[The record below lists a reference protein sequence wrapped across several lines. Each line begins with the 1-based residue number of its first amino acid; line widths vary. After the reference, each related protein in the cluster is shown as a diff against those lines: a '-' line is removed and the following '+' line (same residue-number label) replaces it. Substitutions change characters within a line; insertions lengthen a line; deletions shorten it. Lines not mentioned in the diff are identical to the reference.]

1 MKTVVYNDFEKIVL
15 NQTPLIDVRAPIE
28 FKKGAFINTVN
39 LPLMNDEERHLVGIC
54 YKEKGNE
61 EAVKLGY
68 ELVSGDIRQ
77 ARITAWQ
84 NHIKNNPETM
94 IYCFRGG
101 QRSQIS
107 QEWIKEATG
116 EQILRLDGG
125 YKAFRNY
132 LMEQL
137 EPSALISTPILLGG
151 CTGSGKTI
159 LLKKLKNA
167 IDLEGIANHRGSSFG
182 SKITPQPTP
191 INFENNLAYALI
203 NHKHQGFK
211 NMILE
216 DEGRNVGARFLPQPL
231 AAHFHSGNLVVLK
244 VPIEERVEITMDEYV
259 YQSQEDYCQVY
270 ADEVALSQWADYI
283 RESVMKIKK
292 RFGEESCKEIL
303 AVFEQAYQEQLRT
316 GSPKKH
322 RDWIEIMLRDY
333 YDPMY
338 NYQIQKTT
346 HEIIFEGNTNEVL
359 EFLKSQER

>member
-1 MKTVVYNDFEKIVL
+1 MKSFVYNDFENIVI
-15 NQTPLIDVRAPIE
+15 NKTPLIDVRAPIE
-28 FKKGAFINTVN
+28 FEKGAFINAVN
-39 LPLMNDEERHLVGIC
+39 LPLMSDEERHLVGIC

-68 ELVSGDIRQ
+68 ELVSGNIKE
-77 ARITAWQ
+77 ARVNAWSNYIKQ
-84 NHIKNNPETM
+84 NPDTM

-116 EQILRLDGG
+116 KQILRLDGG
-125 YKAFRNY
+125 YKAFRSY

-137 EPSALISTPILLGG
+137 EPSAQASTPILLGG

-159 LLKKLKNA
+159 LLKELENA
-167 IDLEGIANHRGSSFG
+167 VDLEGIANHRGSSFG
-182 SKITPQPTP
+182 RQLTPQPTP

-203 NHKHQGFK
+203 NHKHKGYK

-216 DEGRNVGARFLPQPL
+216 DEGRNVGSRFLPKPL
-231 AAHFHSGNLVVLK
+231 AAHFNSGNLVVLK
-244 VPIEERVEITMDEYV
+244 VPLEERVRITMDEYV
-259 YQSQEDYCQVY
+259 YQSQENFNEMYPDGTG
-270 ADEVALSQWADYI
+270 LGQWADYV
-283 RESVMKIKK
+283 RESIMKIKK

-303 AVFEQAYQEQLRT
+303 TVFEQAYEEQLNL
-316 GSPKKH
+316 GSLENH
-322 RDWIEIMLRDY
+322 RNWVEILLRDY

-338 NYQIQKTT
+338 EYQLQKTT

-359 EFLKSQER
+359 EFLKSKR